1 MNEVRIGLIG
11 TGFMGKAHAQAF
23 QNVALLF
30 PDAAR
35 PVLEIVADVTP
46 EAAVAAARAFGIGR
60 ATGDW
65 RALVADPAVDVVD
78 IATPNHLHHQMALA
92 AIAQGKHVYCEKPL
106 ALTAAQAK
114 EMTEAAEAAGIKTL
128 VGFNYLKNPAT
139 GLAKRLIESGE
150 IGRVVRFRGT
160 FDQDALADPRAP
172 FSWRFE
178 RALAGSGALDDL
190 GAHVINLAQHLVGD
204 IAEVCGQTQTIYS
217 ERPVAGADAGYLTR
231 ATEDARMRR
240 VENEDQ
246 VQVLAR
252 FADGAGGTIESSRIA
267 TGRKL
272 WLTYEVTGTK
282 GAIYFTQE
290 RMNEVQLY
298 RADDPSAERGFRTI
312 YIGPDHPHYAHF
324 YPVAGIGLG
333 YSDQKVIEAYEL
345 IDGIANDRPLAPDF
359 RAGWKTS
366 QVIEAVER
374 SVEARGWVAVKQD

>member
-1 MNEVRIGLIG
+1 MKEVRIGLIG
-11 TGFMGKAHAQAF
+11 TGFMGKAHVQAF
-23 QNVALLF
+23 RNMALLF

-35 PVLEIVADVTP
+35 PVLEIVADVSL
-46 EAAVAAARAFGIGR
+46 EAAEAAATAFGFRR

-78 IATPNHLHHQMALA
+78 ITTPNHLHHEMALT
-92 AIAQGKHVYCEKPL
+92 AIAAGKHVYCEKPL
-106 ALTAAQAK
+106 APTAAQAK
-114 EMTEAAEAAGIKTL
+114 EMTEAAEAAGVKTM

-139 GLAKRLIESGE
+139 GLAKQLVESGE
-150 IGRVVRFRGT
+150 LGQIVHFRGT

-190 GAHVINLAQHLVGD
+190 GAHIINLAQHLVGD
-204 IAEVCGQTQTIYS
+204 IAEVCGQTQTIHA
-217 ERPVAGADAGYLTR
+217 ERPVAGSGAGYLAR
-231 ATEDARMRR
+231 AGEEAEMRR

-246 VQVLAR
+246 VQFLVR
-252 FADGAGGTIESSRIA
+252 FANGAGGTIEASRIA
-267 TGRKL
+267 SGRKL
-272 WLTYEVTGTK
+272 WLTYEVTATK

-290 RMNEVQLY
+290 RMNEVRLY

-312 YIGPDHPHYAHF
+312 YIGPDHPHYARF

-345 IDGIANDRPLAPDF
+345 IDGIARDRPLSPDF
-359 RAGWKTS
+359 RAGWRTS
-366 QVIEAVER
+366 QVIEAVLD
-374 SVEARGWVAVKQD
+374 SVARNRWVSVAAP

>member
-1 MNEVRIGLIG
+1 MEEVRIGLIG

-23 QNVALLF
+23 QNMALLF
-30 PDAAR
+30 PDAPR
-35 PVLEIVADVTP
+35 PRLEIVADVSL
-46 EAAVAAARAFGIGR
+46 EAAQAAARVFGFRR

-78 IATPNHLHHQMALA
+78 ITTPNHLHHQMALA
-92 AIAQGKHVYCEKPL
+92 AIAAGKHVYCEKPL
-106 ALTAAQAK
+106 APTAAQAK
-114 EMTEAAEAAGIKTL
+114 EMTEAAEAAGVKTL

-139 GLAKRLIESGE
+139 GLVKQLVESGE
-150 IGRVVRFRGT
+150 LGQIVHFRGT

-190 GAHVINLAQHLVGD
+190 GAHIINLAQHLVGE
-204 IAEVCGQTQTIYS
+204 IAEVCGQTQTIHP
-217 ERPVAGADAGYLTR
+217 ERPVAGSGVGYLAR
-231 ATEDARMRR
+231 AGEEAELRR

-246 VQVLAR
+246 VQFLVR
-252 FADGAGGTIESSRIA
+252 FANGAGGTIEASRIA
-267 TGRKL
+267 SGRKL

-282 GAIYFTQE
+282 GGIYFTQE

-298 RADDPSAERGFRTI
+298 RSGDPSAEQGFRTI
-312 YIGPDHPHYAHF
+312 YIGPDHPHYAQF

-345 IDGIANDRPLAPDF
+345 IDGIAQDRPLAPDF
-359 RAGWKTS
+359 RAGWQTS
-366 QVIEAVER
+366 QVIEAVLD
-374 SVEARGWVAVKQD
+374 SVAQKRWVAVAAL